1 MKVSRLISFVVGLSA
16 LLFASCNPEGEFTP
30 SISIQSTDGQTITSL
45 TLTGEAQNAK
55 FNILSNISWT
65 INNDAEWLSI
75 DRTSSAND
83 TETIMANT
91 VTVSVDANTTG
102 QERTASLT
110 VIIQGTSLPLLV
122 TQQVGSS
129 SGSLDSDVALS
140 NIDEIDIYYCGL
152 WDGVPYWDV
161 YIWDSTYVINTILNT
176 SDANFSAGIPS
187 ATYTI
192 SAEGVAGTADIGEQD
207 EEGTYGTWLYLLSD
221 DSIGNS
227 VAAME
232 SGSIKVENKGATYTF
247 TLNLADVNNHAVTGT
262 YTGEVYATDDT
273 ATEANYPSKFRSS
286 YRSVH
291 RIGVAKIA
299 APAPHR
305 SIKAMK

>member
-1 MKVSRLISFVVGLSA
+1 MPVGTFTINDTKSAGSVYATESGLVFYAAGKAVESQSKYFTGGTVTISAVGNQYTFAIAATSEAGNCNLSY
-16 LLFASCNPEGEFTP
+16 
-30 SISIQSTDGQTITSL
+30 
-45 TLTGEAQNAK
+45 TGEVEIYDQ
-55 FNILSNISWT
+55 SE
-65 INNDAEWLSI
+65 DE
-75 DRTSSAND
+75 
-83 TETIMANT
+83 
-91 VTVSVDANTTG
+91 G
-102 QERTASLT
+102 
-110 VIIQGTSLPLLV
+110 G
-122 TQQVGSS
+122 

>member
-55 FNILSNISWT
+55 FNILSNVSWT

-129 SGSLDSDVALS
+129 SGEGFVYVGAAFYGDYFLNGTANWYV
-140 NIDEIDIYYCGL
+140 EL
-152 WDGVPYWDV
+152 WDEAY
-161 YIWDSTYVINTILNT
+161 
-176 SDANFSAGIPS
+176 ANS
-187 ATYTI
+187 
-192 SAEGVAGTADIGEQD
+192 
-207 EEGTYGTWLYLLSD
+207 EEGSD
-221 DSIGNS
+221 EG
-227 VAAME
+227 
-232 SGSIKVENKGATYTF
+232 YCCF
-247 TLNLADVNNHAVTGT
+247 F
-262 YTGEVYATDDT
+262 EVMCDA
-273 ATEANYPSKFRSS
+273 
-286 YRSVH
+286 
-291 RIGVAKIA
+291 
-299 APAPHR
+299 
-305 SIKAMK
+305 